1 MFSTNLNQKQLY
13 WQQLIPLKVTNTSK
27 DVHVYDDV
35 ELLIQWLHWPCLYK
49 VKENSKWKPKVH
61 LTQYLLRK
69 QPMCCTQ
76 NIGLFINCIHCRLS
90 CCSSPWETFTL
101 IDLLSPLLDLSF
113 ALVKKKAKLET
124 SERSRFNGLSFIF
137 VSRPQFI
144 KHLPFGA
151 LLCWHCSDKQML
163 VVVFV
168 WRRHRKFDLLHKMFF
183 CKERRNDGCTS
194 KILELR
200 SPMSH
205 QPRKWPTKKAPE
217 GCPKAPFES
226 SAHCVVD

>member
-1 MFSTNLNQKQLY
+1 MFSKNLNQKQLY

-35 ELLIQWLHWPCLYK
+35 ELLIQWFHWPCLYK

-69 QPMCCTQ
+69 QPICCTQ

-151 LLCWHCSDKQML
+151 LLCWHGSDKSCNK
-163 VVVFV
+163 
-168 WRRHRKFDLLHKMFF
+168 WLLLFLSEEDTENSISYTRCF
-183 CKERRNDGCTS
+183 
-194 KILELR
+194 L
-200 SPMSH
+200 
-205 QPRKWPTKKAPE
+205 
-217 GCPKAPFES
+217 
-226 SAHCVVD
+226 

>member
-35 ELLIQWLHWPCLYK
+35 ELLIQWFHWPCLYK

-124 SERSRFNGLSFIF
+124 SERSRFNGLRFIF

-151 LLCWHCSDKQML
+151 LLCWHCSDKS
-163 VVVFV
+163 
-168 WRRHRKFDLLHKMFF
+168 WIITNACCCF
-183 CKERRNDGCTS
+183 CLKKTQ
-194 KILELR
+194 KIR
-200 SPMSH
+200 SPT
-205 QPRKWPTKKAPE
+205 QDV
-217 GCPKAPFES
+217 FL
-226 SAHCVVD
+226 